1 MFWGSQNDS
10 RHSLKNTFLKKA
22 VWFFI
27 TLADP
32 PPPGLAKDHKKYGF
46 FRHPSLTIN
55 QEINCFQTLTTSKS
69 NIICMTTYHWN
80 CQGLSKLVWV
90 WWDIQYMVEI
100 YRAYSSLH
108 VPDQLNNMTHLS
120 FSSKDRRF
128 NKKNTFAF
136 LLLLKCIQNGTP
148 QKANS
153 HDIWAESAAM
163 PCKSWTLVVQSLS

>member
-1 MFWGSQNDS
+1 MDSQVLQTPRTTDKSNVADITENQYHVSWNDIFMFSCTNWTY
-10 RHSLKNTFLKKA
+10 HL
-22 VWFFI
+22 
-27 TLADP
+27 
-32 PPPGLAKDHKKYGF
+32 
-46 FRHPSLTIN
+46 

-100 YRAYSSLH
+100 YWAYSSLH

-136 LLLLKCIQNGTP
+136 LLLLKCVQNGTP